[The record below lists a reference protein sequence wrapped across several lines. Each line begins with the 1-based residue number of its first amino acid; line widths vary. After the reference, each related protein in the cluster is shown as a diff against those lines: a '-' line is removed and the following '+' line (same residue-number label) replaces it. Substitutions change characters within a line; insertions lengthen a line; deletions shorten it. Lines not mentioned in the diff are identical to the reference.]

1 MNARQSSKGRRRGWV
16 FSVRLTADERDEL
29 ERLQKLYPGPA
40 GLGPWLLWRALR
52 HRAPRRERAGVVYG
66 IGNRVV
72 GYTNPDPTPIRN
84 RLILDLC
91 GGSGAWSVPYR
102 KAGYPVEVV
111 DWPHDVRTYAPPTKV
126 WGVLAAPPC
135 TEFSIATNGR
145 VGRPRDFVEGMAC
158 VNACMRIV
166 LQCRPVWWALENPK
180 GHLSKFLG
188 TPRDTWEPHDFG
200 DKWTKRTSIWGDF
213 EIPARGPFVRPTHSA
228 MDRSYAHERA
238 TTPPGFARAFFQAN
252 P

>member
-1 MNARQSSKGRRRGWV
+1 MNRQASKGRRRGWI

-29 ERLQKLYPGPA
+29 ERMQREKPGPR
-40 GLGPWLLWRALR
+40 GLGPWLLWRALQGGST
-52 HRAPRRERAGVVYG
+52 RAR
-66 IGNRVV
+66 RVV
-72 GYTNPDPTPIRN
+72 PPQVSTVPIKD

-91 GGSGAWSVPYR
+91 GGSGSWSAPYR
-102 KAGYPVEVV
+102 KAGYPVQIV
-111 DWPHDVRTYAPPTKV
+111 DWPHDVRVYAPPIKV

-145 VGRPRDFVEGMAC
+145 PKDRPRDFVEGMAC

-166 LQCRPVWWALENPK
+166 LQCRPKWWALENPK

-188 TPRDTWEPHDFG
+188 IPRDTWEPYEFG
-200 DKWTKRTSIWGDF
+200 DDWTKRTSIWGDF
-213 EIPARGPFVRPTHSA
+213 ALPRRGPFVKPTHSA
-228 MDRSYAHERA
+228 MVRSTAAARA
-238 TTPPGFARAFFQAN
+238 ITPPGFARRFFEAN